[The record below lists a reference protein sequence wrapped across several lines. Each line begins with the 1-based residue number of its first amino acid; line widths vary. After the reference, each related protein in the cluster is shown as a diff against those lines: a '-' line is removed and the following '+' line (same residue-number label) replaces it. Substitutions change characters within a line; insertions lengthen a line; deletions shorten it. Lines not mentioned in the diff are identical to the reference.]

1 MSKNTMPCH
10 ISDGPETPE
19 DVDRGGFN
27 DRYSDPDEARDYQ
40 AGVADAHART
50 IPMLHTKIS
59 TLTGKTL
66 YSYDKAYWWSTEESA
81 WRVFQKLE
89 ESEQ

>member
-1 MSKNTMPCH
+1 MSKNKMLCH

-19 DVDRGGFN
+19 DVDRSGFN
-27 DRYSDPDEARDYQ
+27 DRYSDPDLEREYRRDID
-40 AGVADAHART
+40 AAHARA

-59 TLTGKTL
+59 SLTGRTL